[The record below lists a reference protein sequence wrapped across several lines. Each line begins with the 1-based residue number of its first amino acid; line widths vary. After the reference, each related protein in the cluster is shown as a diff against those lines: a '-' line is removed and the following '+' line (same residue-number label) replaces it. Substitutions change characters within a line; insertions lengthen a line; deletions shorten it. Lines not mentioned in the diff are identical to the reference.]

1 MPPLLAAARSH
12 RLWHDL
18 WAGEPLAWLFF
29 SAIVVI
35 LAISIYEKQR
45 WR

>member
-1 MPPLLAAARSH
+1 MLLLLAAARSH
-12 RLWHDL
+12 RLWQDL
-18 WAGEPLAWLFF
+18 WAGKPLVWMFL

-35 LAISIYEKQR
+35 LAISIYEKRR